1 MQGDRD
7 HQESLD
13 TEQAMKTTTCLC
25 ILAFLLLPTA
35 RAAGGQATSSTGFLH
50 AEIQKVYDFHPHTLS
65 SAQIDQ
71 KSASWTNFGPK
82 QSLSVACT
90 SQSSAASWRTSA
102 IRLFSSLMAASSCC
116 AFLMLRL
123 TGK

>member
-25 ILAFLLLPTA
+25 ILAFLRLPTA
-35 RAAGGQATSSTGFLH
+35 RAAGGQATSSTGYLQ
-50 AEIQKVYDFHPHTLS
+50 AEVQKVYDFHPHTLS

-71 KSASWTNFGPK
+71 KSGLLDQF
-82 QSLSVACT
+82 CT
-90 SQSSAASWRTSA
+90 KAKYQR
-102 IRLFSSLMAASSCC
+102 RVYVPD
-116 AFLMLRL
+116 LRREL
-123 TGK
+123 ADCSNPPFILLAG